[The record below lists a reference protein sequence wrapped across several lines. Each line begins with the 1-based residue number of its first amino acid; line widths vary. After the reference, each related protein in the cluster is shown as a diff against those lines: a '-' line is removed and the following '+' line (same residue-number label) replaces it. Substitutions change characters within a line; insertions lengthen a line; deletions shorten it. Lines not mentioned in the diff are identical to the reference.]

1 MSKTI
6 KNYDDEN
13 FSFSTAME
21 NEAPDDWVQK
31 EIESVLIDSDHDPYK
46 NDTTNEDTKLIKYNE
61 RLSSIKENIDNLNKE
76 IIDCQKE
83 IDKWEILIKEKEKI
97 IEKNKNILNDI
108 IEDNSKV
115 FKIFK
120 AIKGRDQLT
129 EAREY
134 MINNMMY
141 QYSSLNYG
149 EEYKVIIVID
159 HNVDKEFINKTITFI
174 DDIEKSIKNSKK
186 ELIKIKNEWRSMI
199 SHRSK
204 LENDLYNLR
213 NNYMEE
219 KRKYPYNG
227 ISRNYIDTN
236 IYIDYVDFGK
246 TLKEAFGINGS
257 GILHG
262 IKL

>member
-6 KNYDDEN
+6 KIYDDEN

-31 EIESVLIDSDHDPYK
+31 EIESVLIDSDNDPYK
-46 NDTTNEDTKLIKYNE
+46 NNITNEDTKLIEYNE

-76 IIDCQKE
+76 IINCQKE

-97 IEKNKNILNDI
+97 IEKNENILNDI

-134 MINNMMY
+134 MVNNMMY

-149 EEYKVIIVID
+149 EEYKVIVVID
-159 HNVDKEFINKTITFI
+159 SSIDKEYINKEITFI
-174 DDIEKSIKNSKK
+174 DDIEKSIKNDKI

-204 LENDLYNLR
+204 LENDLCNLR

-227 ISRNYIDTN
+227 ISKNYIDTN

-246 TLKEAFGINGS
+246 TLKETFGINGT
-257 GILHG
+257 GVLHG

>member
-6 KNYDDEN
+6 KIYDDEN

-31 EIESVLIDSDHDPYK
+31 EIESVLIDSDPYK
-46 NDTTNEDTKLIKYNE
+46 NDTTDEDTKLIKYNK

-76 IIDCQKE
+76 IINCQKE

-97 IEKNKNILNDI
+97 IEKNENILNDTI
-108 IEDNSKV
+108 KDNSKV

-141 QYSSLNYG
+141 QYSYLNYG
-149 EEYKVIIVID
+149 VE
-159 HNVDKEFINKTITFI
+159 
-174 DDIEKSIKNSKK
+174 
-186 ELIKIKNEWRSMI
+186 
-199 SHRSK
+199 
-204 LENDLYNLR
+204 
-213 NNYMEE
+213 
-219 KRKYPYNG
+219 
-227 ISRNYIDTN
+227 
-236 IYIDYVDFGK
+236 
-246 TLKEAFGINGS
+246 
-257 GILHG
+257 
-262 IKL
+262 